1 MTTSEYKIIIV
12 SVRSSAHPEA
22 SSLNYKVQMQMRV
35 GCSSQLYSCRVTET
49 VNERDIQ
56 LYTAFQ
62 DLTFKYSVLDL
73 VNVKSF

>member
-1 MTTSEYKIIIV
+1 MTTSEYKIIFV

-22 SSLNYKVQMQMRV
+22 SSLNYKVLWMRV
-35 GCSSQLYSCRVTET
+35 ACNSQLHSCRVTET